1 MTMDTSAPLARVR
14 SNRAMIS
21 AVRHG
26 SDCMQETGGEDPQEE
41 SPRPTPRIRT
51 IVKDSTEDYPRDTK
65 EEEQNEEDKK
75 SASSPTS
82 STVVKQDQQKRRID
96 QSSTTTMHLSKAA
109 SSSSSS
115 TFPRPPSPVETI
127 VALPSPRRPS
137 KVRKMDD
144 DEDISNSNSSSNS
157 TQLIWPQ
164 RVSTQQQAPK
174 LLRKRTTR
182 RRTETS
188 YDEDTTTYLKR
199 VFFEVYGQGR
209 KLSKHERRRIE
220 QDTGLMSRKIT
231 YWFSNQKRRFSAE
244 LKAFQRLSRQ
254 GCIKTYDEFLIW
266 CEENY
271 VPELGSM
278 PQHQF
283 EEDEIEEDDNDNNH
297 HQQQPSRSP
306 STPPPQRQQS
316 PQPPQSLSA
325 PSQQQ
330 STSTA
335 SSSSTTSSH

>member
-26 SDCMQETGGEDPQEE
+26 SDCMQEGEDPKQE
-41 SPRPTPRIRT
+41 SPRPTPRLRT
-51 IVKDSTEDYPRDTK
+51 IVKESTEHRPREQDT
-65 EEEQNEEDKK
+65 
-75 SASSPTS
+75 TS
-82 STVVKQDQQKRRID
+82 STVVKEKEKQEHMR
-96 QSSTTTMHLSKAA
+96 L
-109 SSSSSS
+109 SSS
-115 TFPRPPSPVETI
+115 TRASSPVETI
-127 VALPSPRRPS
+127 VALPSPRRPN
-137 KVRKMDD
+137 KVRKVDD
-144 DEDISNSNSSSNS
+144 DEDITSSSNS

-164 RVSTQQQAPK
+164 RVSSQQQQPK

-283 EEDEIEEDDNDNNH
+283 DEDEIEDDNNH
-297 HQQQPSRSP
+297 PP
-306 STPPPQRQQS
+306 STPPPEQE
-316 PQPPQSLSA
+316 QSL
-325 PSQQQ
+325 QQQ
-330 STSTA
+330 PSTTTTA
-335 SSSSTTSSH
+335 SSSSH